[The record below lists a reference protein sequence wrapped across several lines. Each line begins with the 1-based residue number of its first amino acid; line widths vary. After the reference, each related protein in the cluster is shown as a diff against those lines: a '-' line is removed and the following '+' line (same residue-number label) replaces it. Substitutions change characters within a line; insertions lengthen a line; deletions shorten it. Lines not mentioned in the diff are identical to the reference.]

1 MSLSSALFQQPDPSP
16 AARFVRDAVP
26 TPILVASPPRDTDAL
41 VLVRQ
46 EHDLIRQLFKDFES
60 LLMQG
65 HDTRHRAERAAVV
78 SRICSELSMHIQVED
93 GIFYPAVRAAIQ
105 DDLLM
110 DVADVEHEG
119 VMRLIVE
126 LDMMSA
132 EAALYD
138 AKVIVLGK
146 EVGRHMKEEQDVVF
160 PKVRQMNLDTIALG
174 REMASLRRALRRDPA
189 QPLFQHE
196 HEGST

>member
-1 MSLSSALFQQPDPSP
+1 MSLPFALFQQPGPSP
-16 AARFVRDAVP
+16 AARFARDVVP
-26 TPILVASPPRDTDAL
+26 PPILVVSPPRDTDAL
-41 VLVRQ
+41 VLLRQ
-46 EHDLIRQLFKDFES
+46 EHDLIRQLFKDFER

-65 HDTRHRAERAAVV
+65 HDTRHRAESAGVV
-78 SRICSELSMHIQVED
+78 SRICHELSMHIQVENE
-93 GIFYPAVRAAIQ
+93 IFYPAVRAAIQ

-110 DVADVEHEG
+110 DVSDVEHEG
-119 VMRLIVE
+119 VMRLIAE

-132 EAALYD
+132 EEAFYD

-160 PKVRQMNLDTIALG
+160 PKVRQINLDTIAMG
-174 REMASLRRALRRDPA
+174 KEMASLRRALRRNPA

-196 HEGST
+196 NEGST

>member
-1 MSLSSALFQQPDPSP
+1 MSLPAALFLQPVASP
-16 AARFVRDAVP
+16 AARFTRDAMP
-26 TPILVASPPRDTDAL
+26 TPLAVASPPRATDAL
-41 VLVRQ
+41 VLLRQ
-46 EHDLIRQLFKDFES
+46 EHDLIRQLFKDFER

-65 HDTRHRAERAAVV
+65 HDTRHRAERAGVV
-78 SRICSELSMHIQVED
+78 SRICHELSMHSQVED
-93 GIFYPAVRAAIQ
+93 EIFYPAVRAAIQ

-110 DVADVEHEG
+110 DVSDVEHAG
-119 VMRLIVE
+119 VMRLIAE

-132 EAALYD
+132 EEALYD

-160 PKVRQMNLDTIALG
+160 PKVRRINLDTVALG
-174 REMASLRRALRRDPA
+174 KEMASLRRALRSDPA

-196 HEGST
+196 NEGST

>member
-1 MSLSSALFQQPDPSP
+1 MSLPSALFQQPVPSP
-16 AARFVRDAVP
+16 AARFARNVVP

-41 VLVRQ
+41 VLLRQ
-46 EHDLIRQLFKDFES
+46 DHDLISQLFKDFGR

-65 HDTRHRAERAAVV
+65 YDTRHRGERAGVV
-78 SRICSELSMHIQVED
+78 SRICSELSMHVQVED
-93 GIFYPAVRAAIQ
+93 EIFYPAVRAAIQ

-110 DVADVEHEG
+110 DVSDVEHAG
-119 VMRLIVE
+119 VMRLIAE
-126 LDMMSA
+126 LDLMSA
-132 EAALYD
+132 EEALYD

-160 PKVRQMNLDTIALG
+160 PKVRRINLDTIALG
-174 REMASLRRALRRDPA
+174 KEMASLRRALRRDPA

-196 HEGST
+196 SEGST